1 MEEKKI
7 LMIVGDYGEDYEIMV
22 PYQSLQMV
30 GHQVD
35 AVCPKKEAGEKI
47 ITAVHD
53 DGGAQ
58 TFDEKPGHKFTL
70 NASFNEIEPEQYDAL
85 LLPGG
90 RAPEYLRTYSKVIE
104 YINHFINEEKPIAAV
119 CHAMQLLIATGKM
132 DGRNCTCV
140 KEVKADAESAGVSW
154 NDETTID
161 KNLVTAQTWE
171 DHPEW
176 LAEFLSILGTE
187 INHDV

>member
-1 MEEKKI
+1 MAEKNI

-35 AVCPKKEAGEKI
+35 TVCPEKKAGEKI

-58 TFDEKPGHKFTL
+58 TFDEKPGHKFSL
-70 NASFNEIEPEQYDAL
+70 NASFNEVEPDKYDAL
-85 LLPGG
+85 VLPGG
-90 RAPEYLRTYSKVIE
+90 RAPEYLRTYSEVIE
-104 YINHFINEEKPIAAV
+104 YVEHFIKEEKPIAAV
-119 CHAMQLLIATGKM
+119 CHAMQLLVATGEM

-140 KEVKADAESAGVSW
+140 REVKADAETAGINW
-154 NDETTID
+154 NDNVTVDE
-161 KNLVTAQTWE
+161 NLVTAQTWE

-176 LAEFLSILGTE
+176 LAKYLNILGTH
-187 INHDV
+187 INHS